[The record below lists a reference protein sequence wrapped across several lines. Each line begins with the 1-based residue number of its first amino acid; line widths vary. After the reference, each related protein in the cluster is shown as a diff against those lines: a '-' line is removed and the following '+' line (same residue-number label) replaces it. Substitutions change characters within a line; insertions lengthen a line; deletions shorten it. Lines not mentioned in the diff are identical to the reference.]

1 VEPFAAPG
9 ESAFTTWCRAASA
22 RVRRLRCV
30 FEDTEMLNQPLRE
43 LRLRNL
49 DERIFGPRYREDS
62 IVTEPGTD
70 HFDLVRPELVLRRVD
85 AMVRALREP

>member
-1 VEPFAAPG
+1 
-9 ESAFTTWCRAASA
+9 
-22 RVRRLRCV
+22 
-30 FEDTEMLNQPLRE
+30 MLNQPLRE